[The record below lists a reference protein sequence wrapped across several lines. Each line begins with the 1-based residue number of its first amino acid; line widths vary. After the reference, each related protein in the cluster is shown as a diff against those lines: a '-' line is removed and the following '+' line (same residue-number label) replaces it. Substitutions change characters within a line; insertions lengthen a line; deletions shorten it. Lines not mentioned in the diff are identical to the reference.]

1 MAGRKPSRRAHGTH
15 RDYPRTAR
23 LNELLREILAEELE
37 RIEDDRLELL
47 TIISVDVDAD
57 LRKAIVYYDCLDG
70 ADGDEDAQAGL
81 GEATKQ
87 LKGAIARQAHV
98 KRVPELAFA
107 PDPSVREG
115 ARIEAILA
123 TIPPPVDHG
132 DDDATDGGV
141 TDDEATRAAD
151 DDAAVDDV

>member
-132 DDDATDGGV
+132 DDEV
-141 TDDEATRAAD
+141 SDDEVIGDEAGTVVD